1 MNFVNNQQIKQNK
14 QDILILSLNKEEK
27 TADIISNENIND
39 EINIIPKII
48 QLGTSEDIIT
58 KIKECSIERSQEI
71 RTIQRIIVQSNLTQ
85 I

>member
-1 MNFVNNQQIKQNK
+1 MNNQQIKQNK

-39 EINIIPKII
+39 EIIIIPKII
-48 QLGTSEDIIT
+48 QFGTSEDIIT
-58 KIKECSIERSQEI
+58 NIKECSFERSQEI